1 MGRFIPNENTW
12 IGFAL
17 TLTGTKAA
25 PKVADVTGAVNLTHF
40 VTSLNATAQGN
51 SVPTPAF
58 DTLFETS
65 VVGTS
70 QGTFTADCYRDD
82 TTDTAW
88 TTLPRATKGFV
99 ILSRYGGIPNTAA
112 DKCEVWPVQ
121 VLSRAM
127 ANMANNTVATFTCTC
142 SVPDEPAE
150 DAVVAA

>member
-82 TTDTAW
+82 TTDTAEKSGPRGHVYDHQGNRV
-88 TTLPRATKGFV
+88 TCLPSNSHPLEHRCFCGHVT
-99 ILSRYGGIPNTAA
+99 TAA
-112 DKCEVWPVQ
+112 RSPFC
-121 VLSRAM
+121 
-127 ANMANNTVATFTCTC
+127 
-142 SVPDEPAE
+142 
-150 DAVVAA
+150 